1 MSRIKEDRNIDI
13 AIKKKAGW
21 SYRKLAAHFN
31 LSAPRIV
38 QICNVNIDR
47 VKGVHKRGLDIGV
60 NSIKI
65 K

>member
-13 AIKKKAGW
+13 VIKKKEGW

-38 QICNVNIDR
+38 QICNVKR
-47 VKGVHKRGLDIGV
+47 KGVKGVHK
-60 NSIKI
+60 
-65 K
+65 